1 MSAAVLLAAV
11 TALVL
16 LTMDRPPLP
25 LLLYSFVLLVI
36 AIGGTGYYAS
46 RPRFLLP
53 AFPLLL
59 PPALALTKARPHT
72 AAVLIT
78 TIAAISWTYG
88 VHTLLRQHRTMN
100 GGCWR
105 RYNRLRMST
114 AWQYGGVGNEQAK
127 HLRDHAP

>member
-59 PPALALTKARPHT
+59 PPHSP
-72 AAVLIT
+72 
-78 TIAAISWTYG
+78 
-88 VHTLLRQHRTMN
+88 
-100 GGCWR
+100 
-105 RYNRLRMST
+105 
-114 AWQYGGVGNEQAK
+114 
-127 HLRDHAP
+127 